1 MNSGALQVYQQVREA
16 ENASLQDGA
25 EGWYKEAG
33 KRERERER
41 GREWPRESDKRCG
54 FLIKILPKTLLHLAP
69 AL

>member
-33 KRERERER
+33 KRERERENGPENQR
-41 GREWPRESDKRCG
+41 RDVAS
-54 FLIKILPKTLLHLAP
+54 
-69 AL
+69 